1 MALYALAM
9 QRGAPRLLAVAAAGL
24 LVVGL
29 SACASPKKSG
39 INGTAAKGQ
48 GIGQPSP
55 FLGANLSTI
64 SCGSGELC
72 AAGGSPFQDGISSP
86 VLAYSHTTGIKWAPA
101 RIATGAGATITATA
115 CAEVRCLAVGLDGDL
130 PLLLSISRSSST
142 RTWVTAAQ
150 PGTGTLMSV
159 GCAGTSTCVGLV
171 RTSSGSITTVRST
184 GGAWADLGAPP
195 SDLATPVRMSCSS
208 PSTCTAVGTSSTGTP
223 VVLVTRSGG
232 ATWSVAEISKK
243 ATAILGASC
252 RSDGLCW
259 AVGRKGSAPL
269 LASSRRIGAPFLK
282 VSPPSGLEVANDV
295 SCSGTTCVV
304 VGADDTAKGAAVAFA
319 GTATTTLDLSFAPTA
334 LVAVSCGTARAC
346 SAASAG
352 SLVAMVP

>member
-9 QRGAPRLLAVAAAGL
+9 QRGAPRLLAVAAVGL

-39 INGTAAKGQ
+39 INGTAVKGQ

-55 FLGANLSTI
+55 FLGANLSAV

-72 AAGGSPFQDGISSP
+72 AAGGAPFQDGIATP
-86 VLAYSHTTGIKWAPA
+86 VLAYSHTAGAKWAPA
-101 RIATGAGATITATA
+101 RIATGAGATITSTA
-115 CAEVRCLAVGLDGDL
+115 CAAARCLAVGFDGDQ
-130 PLLLSISRSSST
+130 PLLLSISRSSSA
-142 RTWVTAAQ
+142 RTWVAAMQ
-150 PGTGTLMSV
+150 PGAGTLVSV
-159 GCAGTSTCVGLV
+159 GCAGTSTCIGLV
-171 RTSSGSITTVRST
+171 RSSSGSIITVRST
-184 GGAWADLGAPP
+184 SGTWSELGQPP

-208 PSTCTAVGTSSTGTP
+208 TSTCTAVGTSSTGSP
-223 VVLVTRSGG
+223 VVLITRSGG

-243 ATAILGASC
+243 ATTILGASC

-259 AVGRKGSAPL
+259 AVGRKGTASL
-269 LASSRRIGAPFLK
+269 LTSSRRIGAPFLK
-282 VSPPSGLEVANDV
+282 VSPPSGLVVANDV